1 MKGNI
6 GLLLPFPSMKQSV
19 TNQNDNKNCNNIW
32 LHFRKFLK
40 RSELAGK
47 LEEKTSK
54 LPTVNYSIHTLLVI

>member
-19 TNQNDNKNCNNIW
+19 TNQNDNNIW

-40 RSELAGK
+40 KSELAGK

-54 LPTVNYSIHTLLVI
+54 LPTVNYSIHTVLVI